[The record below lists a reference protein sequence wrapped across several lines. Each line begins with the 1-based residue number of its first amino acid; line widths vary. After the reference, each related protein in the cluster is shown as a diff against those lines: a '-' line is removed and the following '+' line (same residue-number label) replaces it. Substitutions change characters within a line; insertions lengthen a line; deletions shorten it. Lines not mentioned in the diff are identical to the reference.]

1 MSVEDNAI
9 DLASRLLYVAGDG
22 DDRKVLA
29 IAESICGACL
39 SRITGSD
46 AAAAEWYART
56 SDLVLDIIGRERFA
70 APPITVDELR
80 DMNLSNGLD
89 AEPGEPRSWCALCN
103 ALEDDT
109 DTQARLLHRL
119 GLASVSELRAVMC
132 ARLRDRAESLILAA
146 LRLVDKEGVN
156 G

>member
-9 DLASRLLYVAGDG
+9 DLASRLLYVAGEG

-29 IAESICGACL
+29 IAESICGTCL
-39 SRITGSD
+39 ARITGND

-80 DMNLSNGLD
+80 DMSIGGLD
-89 AEPGEPRSWCALCN
+89 AEPDDPRTWCALCN
-103 ALEDDT
+103 ALEADT
-109 DTQARLLHRL
+109 DTQDRLLHRL
-119 GLASVSELRAVMC
+119 GLASVSELRAVIC

-146 LRLVDKEGVN
+146 LRLVSDG
-156 G
+156 GRDDG